1 MPIWASV
8 FGGLL
13 GSTTSAASRRKSGYA
28 ATTRGSLVI
37 GSLSLF
43 ATYRPL
49 FRGWPIYI
57 PPRYLLT
64 SPLNG
69 LIEEELGLLVCRSR
83 HDSLPL
89 FFHDPGGAV
98 TEIREAPG
106 ISLIGAG
113 SG

>member
-43 ATYRPL
+43 ATYPTVVPRVADL
-49 FRGWPIYI
+49 H
-57 PPRYLLT
+57 PPPHT
-64 SPLNG
+64 SCTPF
-69 LIEEELGLLVCRSR
+69 S
-83 HDSLPL
+83 
-89 FFHDPGGAV
+89 
-98 TEIREAPG
+98 
-106 ISLIGAG
+106 
-113 SG
+113 